1 MAKLEDRW
9 ILSAVMISFPNAKI
23 NLGLQV
29 IAKRADGFHD
39 IETVFY
45 PAERCDVLE
54 IIPDEKGQGGFTTTG
69 IEIPGQSGDNLC
81 LRALSLFRST
91 LVRRGFSAGD
101 THSYT
106 IHLHKTIPPGAGLG
120 GGSSDAAFTL
130 RMLNEMHGEPFSPE
144 ELALMAAR
152 LGSDCPFF
160 LHNKPVYA
168 TGRGDLFQDIDIDL
182 SAFRIELFFPKVQV
196 STAEAYRMITPS
208 PARYNLREVVQGPLS
223 GWKDVL
229 VNDFE
234 KPVFEKH
241 PEIRQLRESVYEK
254 GAIYASMTGSGSAV
268 FGIFDK

>member
-1 MAKLEDRW
+1 
-9 ILSAVMISFPNAKI
+9 MISFPNAKI

-45 PAERCDVLE
+45 PVDLCDVLE
-54 IIPDEKGQGGFTTTG
+54 IIPDETGRGGFKTTG
-69 IEIPGQSGDNLC
+69 INIPGQSNDNLC
-81 LRALSLFRST
+81 LRAHELFLSSL
-91 LVRRGFSAGD
+91 
-101 THSYT
+101 SYLPT
-106 IHLHKTIPPGAGLG
+106 SLPSYLPTSLPPYLPTSIPHKFHLHKSIPPGAGLG

-144 ELALMAAR
+144 ELTLMAAR

-168 TGRGDLFQDIDIDL
+168 TGRGDRFQDIDMDL
-182 SAFRIELFFPKVQV
+182 SAYRIKLFFPKVQV
-196 STAEAYRMITPS
+196 STAEAYRMVRPA
-208 PARYNLREVVQGPLS
+208 PARCDIRAVVQHPPGE
-223 GWKDVL
+223 WKELL

-234 KPVFEKH
+234 KPVFEKY
-241 PEIRQLRESVYEK
+241 PEIRQLKESVYEK

-268 FGIFDK
+268 FGIFVK